1 MMDDAGGMVGGVA
14 GGAMGL
20 WLLQRVFTRFLDG
33 GEKAEALGPKLDA
46 VITSLSDVKK
56 TLEKID
62 RSVDSHETDITVLKG
77 AVGRLEGEKHEAH
90 GKMWAR
96 LDEVSKRVAGI
107 ELAQASKRGRG
118 R

>member
-1 MMDDAGGMVGGVA
+1 MDGASDMAGGFV

-20 WLLQRVFTRFLDG
+20 WLLQRAFSKLFDG
-33 GEKAEALGPKLDA
+33 GERAEALGPKLDA
-46 VITSLSDVKK
+46 VITSLGDVKK